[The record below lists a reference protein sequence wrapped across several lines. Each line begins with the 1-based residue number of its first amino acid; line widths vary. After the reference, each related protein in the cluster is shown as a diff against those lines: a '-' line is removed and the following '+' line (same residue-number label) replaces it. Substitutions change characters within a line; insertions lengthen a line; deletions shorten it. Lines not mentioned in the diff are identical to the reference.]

1 MFNAGT
7 ASEFKKKY
15 EVPILNS
22 RDADATDSVHEKGK
36 ERLAELLAL
45 VNKCIIRRTQ
55 ALLTQYL
62 PVKSESIQTATYS
75 DAYDDGLARC
85 SLCYHL

>member
-1 MFNAGT
+1 MSYLDIIDLDMSDWVCGASLRCMYLGAGS

-22 RDADATDSVHEKGK
+22 RDADATDSVHQKGK
-36 ERLAELLAL
+36 ERLEELLTL

-55 ALLTQYL
+55 ALLTKYL
-62 PVKSESIQTATYS
+62 PVKSE
-75 DAYDDGLARC
+75 
-85 SLCYHL
+85 